1 MTDNNDFP
9 TETVLSDGSVYRVV
23 PVETGVRAIRAWA
36 EHPWPMS
43 PAQALAL
50 RDRLGW
56 TSSPTDEEML
66 TTDRGIGEK
75 NAWFLTAEADRGTRT
90 VSSFRMSL
98 TSRIPK
104 EVMDEAVPITERAF
118 NAYVEALTTVY
129 VQGTRSKRKQHTTVT
144 WTLPSDASVRIGTVS
159 WLISISI
166 TSPAG
171 NEAARGEAQ
180 YFAEIADENDVPYID
195 IDNPDPDRRLCYG
208 LSRAA
213 AF

>member
-23 PVETGVRAIRAWA
+23 PVGTGVRAIRAWA

-56 TSSPTDEEML
+56 TSSPTDEEMF
-66 TTDRGIGEK
+66 TTDHDLEEKDASFTTIKRGQ
-75 NAWFLTAEADRGTRT
+75 T
-90 VSSFRMSL
+90 VASFNLIL

-104 EVMDEAVPITERAF
+104 DMTNEAVPITRRAF
-118 NAYVEALTTVY
+118 DAYVEALTAVY
-129 VQGTRSKRKQHTTVT
+129 GQGKRGKRKQHASVT
-144 WTLPSDASVRIGTVS
+144 WTLPSDASVRIGTVG
-159 WLISISI
+159 WVIGADVD
-166 TSPAG
+166 SPAL

-180 YFAEIADENDVPYID
+180 YFAEIADENDVPYP
-195 IDNPDPDRRLCYG
+195 PDGADSGR
-208 LSRAA
+208 
-213 AF
+213 

>member
-1 MTDNNDFP
+1 MTDDTVDAVFP

-23 PVETGVRAIRAWA
+23 PVGAGVRAIRAWV

-56 TSSPTDEEML
+56 TSSPTDEEMF
-66 TTDRGIGEK
+66 TTDHGIGEK
-75 NAWFLTAEADRGTRT
+75 DAFFATIKRGQT
-90 VSSFRMSL
+90 VASFNLIL

-118 NAYVEALTTVY
+118 DAYVEALTAVY
-129 VQGTRSKRKQHTTVT
+129 GQGKRGKRKQHASMT
-144 WTLPSDASVRIGTVS
+144 WALPSDASVRIGTVG
-159 WLISISI
+159 WVIDVGVN
-166 TSPAG
+166 SPEL
-171 NEAARGEAQ
+171 NEIARGEAQ

-195 IDNPDPDRRLCYG
+195 IDNPD
-208 LSRAA
+208 S
-213 AF
+213 

>member
-23 PVETGVRAIRAWA
+23 PVGAGVRAIRAWV

-56 TSSPTDEEML
+56 TSSPTKEWMF
-66 TTDRGIGEK
+66 TTDHGIGEK
-75 NAWFLTAEADRGTRT
+75 DASFTDVEADRGTRT
-90 VSSFRMSL
+90 VVSFHLSL

-104 EVMDEAVPITERAF
+104 PVRAEAVPIAERAF
-118 NAYVEALTTVY
+118 NAYVETLTAVY
-129 VQGTRSKRKQHTTVT
+129 GQGTRSRNRGVLSVK
-144 WTLPSDASVRIGTVS
+144 WTLPSDALVNIGTIGRVVS
-159 WLISISI
+159 ADVD
-166 TSPAG
+166 SPAG

-180 YFAEIADENDVPYID
+180 YFDEIADENDPA
-195 IDNPDPDRRLCYG
+195 R
-208 LSRAA
+208 
-213 AF
+213 

>member
-1 MTDNNDFP
+1 MTADTAGAVFP
-9 TETVLSDGSVYRVV
+9 AETVLSDGSVYRVV

-56 TSSPTDEEML
+56 TSSPTNERMFTTNHDLEEKDASFN
-66 TTDRGIGEK
+66 TIEAGE
-75 NAWFLTAEADRGTRT
+75 DIRT
-90 VSSFRMSL
+90 VSSFHLSL

-104 EVMDEAVPITERAF
+104 DVMDEAVPIAGRVF
-118 NAYVEALTTVY
+118 DAYVEALTAVY
-129 VQGTRSKRKQHTTVT
+129 GRGARSRSRGVLSVK
-144 WTLPSDASVRIGTVS
+144 WTLPSDTLVNIGTIGRVVS
-159 WLISISI
+159 ADVD
-166 TSPAG
+166 SPAL

-195 IDNPDPDRRLCYG
+195 IDNPDSIDIDNPD
-208 LSRAA
+208 S
-213 AF
+213 

>member
-1 MTDNNDFP
+1 MTTGAVFP

-90 VSSFRMSL
+90 VSSFRMAL

-104 EVMDEAVPITERAF
+104 DMTNEAVPITERAF
-118 NAYVEALTTVY
+118 DAYVEALTAVY
-129 VQGTRSKRKQHTTVT
+129 GQGKRSKRKQHTTVT
-144 WTLPSDASVRIGTVS
+144 WALPSDASVDISTVS
-159 WLISISI
+159 WLISIDVD
-166 TSPAG
+166 SPEL

-180 YFAEIADENDVPYID
+180 YFDEIADENDPA
-195 IDNPDPDRRLCYG
+195 R
-208 LSRAA
+208 
-213 AF
+213 

>member
-1 MTDNNDFP
+1 MTADTAGAVFP
-9 TETVLSDGSVYRVV
+9 CRSVLSDGSVFRVV
-23 PVETGVRAIRAWA
+23 PVEAGVRAIRAWA

-56 TSSPTDEEML
+56 TSSPTKEWMF
-66 TTDRGIGEK
+66 TTDHGIGEK
-75 NAWFLTAEADRGTRT
+75 DASFTTIKRGQT
-90 VSSFRMSL
+90 VASFNLIL

-104 EVMDEAVPITERAF
+104 DMTNEAVPITRRAF
-118 NAYVEALTTVY
+118 DAYVEALTAIY
-129 VQGTRSKRKQHTTVT
+129 GQGKRGKRKQHASMT

-180 YFAEIADENDVPYID
+180 YFDEIADENDPA
-195 IDNPDPDRRLCYG
+195 R
-208 LSRAA
+208 
-213 AF
+213 

>member
-1 MTDNNDFP
+1 MTADTAGAVFP

-23 PVETGVRAIRAWA
+23 PVETGVRAIRAWV

-56 TSSPTDEEML
+56 TSSPTKEWMF
-66 TTDRGIGEK
+66 TTDHDLEEK
-75 NAWFLTAEADRGTRT
+75 DASFTTVEAGGDTRT
-90 VSSFRMSL
+90 VVSFHLSL

-104 EVMDEAVPITERAF
+104 DMMDEAVPITERAF
-118 NAYVEALTTVY
+118 DAYVEALTAVY
-129 VQGTRSKRKQHTTVT
+129 GQGKRGKRKQHTTVT
-144 WTLPSDASVRIGTVS
+144 WTLPSDASVRIGTVG
-159 WLISISI
+159 WVIGVDVN
-166 TSPAG
+166 SPEL

-195 IDNPDPDRRLCYG
+195 IDNPD
-208 LSRAA
+208 S
-213 AF
+213 

>member
-56 TSSPTDEEML
+56 TSSPTDEEMF
-66 TTDRGIGEK
+66 TTNHDLEEKDASFTTIKRGQ
-75 NAWFLTAEADRGTRT
+75 T
-90 VSSFRMSL
+90 VGSFNMSL
-98 TSRIPK
+98 TSRVPK
-104 EVMDEAVPITERAF
+104 DVMDEAVPIAGRAF
-118 NAYVEALTTVY
+118 DAYVEALTAVY
-129 VQGTRSKRKQHTTVT
+129 GRGARSRSRGVLSVK
-144 WTLPSDASVRIGTVS
+144 WTLPSDTLVNIGTIGWV
-159 WLISISI
+159 IDVDVN
-166 TSPAG
+166 SPAL

-195 IDNPDPDRRLCYG
+195 IDNPD
-208 LSRAA
+208 S
-213 AF
+213 

>member
-1 MTDNNDFP
+1 MTADTAGAVFP

-56 TSSPTDEEML
+56 TSSPTDEEMF
-66 TTDRGIGEK
+66 TTDHDLEEK
-75 NAWFLTAEADRGTRT
+75 DASFTTVEAGGDTRT
-90 VSSFRMSL
+90 VVSFNMSL

-104 EVMDEAVPITERAF
+104 PVRAEAVPTAERAF
-118 NAYVEALTTVY
+118 EAYVEALTTVY
-129 VQGTRSKRKQHTTVT
+129 GQGKRSRNRGVLSVK
-144 WTLPSDASVRIGTVS
+144 WTLPSDTLVNIGTIGRVVS
-159 WLISISI
+159 VDVN
-166 TSPAG
+166 SPAL
-171 NEAARGEAQ
+171 NEIARGEAQ

-195 IDNPDPDRRLCYG
+195 IDNPD
-208 LSRAA
+208 S
-213 AF
+213 